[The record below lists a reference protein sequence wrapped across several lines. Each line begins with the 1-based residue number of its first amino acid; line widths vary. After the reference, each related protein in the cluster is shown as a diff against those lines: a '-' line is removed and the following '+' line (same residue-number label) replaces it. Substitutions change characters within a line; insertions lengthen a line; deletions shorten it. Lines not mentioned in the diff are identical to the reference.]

1 MSKTEESFES
11 LLLIYPNLN
20 IFTDFL
26 TEKEDE
32 RERERERF
40 VYKSS
45 WYIIYDFTVKVG
57 QFIGRICN
65 S

>member
-11 LLLIYPNLN
+11 LLLIFPNLN

-32 RERERERF
+32 RERQRDR
-40 VYKSS
+40 
-45 WYIIYDFTVKVG
+45 
-57 QFIGRICN
+57 QIGLQK
-65 S
+65 